1 MAEANP
7 LVALAVS
14 TAISM
19 TLIPIM
25 WRFAPRLGLVDKP
38 TPRKVHAVAIP
49 RTGGLGI
56 AVGTLLPIAFLLEL
70 DPLVQS
76 YILGAL
82 VLVAFGIWDDCT
94 PENGIED
101 QFLHGTP
108 LTRSCLTRE

>member
-1 MAEANP
+1 
-7 LVALAVS
+7 
-14 TAISM
+14 M

-38 TPRKVHAVAIP
+38 PPRKVHAVAIP

-56 AVGTLLPIAFLLEL
+56 AVGTLRPIAFLLEL